1 MVMEAMAMTLV
12 TAMVIV
18 IALHIATAT
27 NITIMDIPL
36 NIPTILMV
44 ETGIITVQ
52 GMDPLVGDEIEIIGQ
67 GDTTSNW
74 LRLSPCSVAFL
85 AKQFPPDPPL
95 PLKRLCHN
103 EGNAMF
109 VILNPSPCVTLTLSE
124 PKGKGLAFWLR
135 VNSVKNLIE
144 SII

>member
-1 MVMEAMAMTLV
+1 MVMEAMAMAMTLV

-67 GDTTSNW
+67 GD
-74 LRLSPCSVAFL
+74 
-85 AKQFPPDPPL
+85 
-95 PLKRLCHN
+95 
-103 EGNAMF
+103 
-109 VILNPSPCVTLTLSE
+109 
-124 PKGKGLAFWLR
+124 
-135 VNSVKNLIE
+135 NL
-144 SII
+144 